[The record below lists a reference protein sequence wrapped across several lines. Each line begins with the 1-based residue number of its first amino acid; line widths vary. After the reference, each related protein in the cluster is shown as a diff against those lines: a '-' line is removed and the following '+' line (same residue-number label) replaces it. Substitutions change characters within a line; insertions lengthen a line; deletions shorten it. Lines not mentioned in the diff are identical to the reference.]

1 MRPSLSLCCSLFF
14 LVVWIAWVLSYV
26 EVQPD
31 SSIIFFYARVRIEPP
46 PFFSSWYTTKNCK
59 PLYFATPSSWH
70 SHFLSLYFFFFSS
83 HLSHDF
89 KRFVSK
95 DSNITGFTIS
105 ADWYKASRTYEISI
119 AFTYAAS
126 IIRTSPFCGCWSCYH
141 IDGEAKLQ
149 TDCYIIDST
158 LEGGEGAYIYDI
170 S

>member
-1 MRPSLSLCCSLFF
+1 
-14 LVVWIAWVLSYV
+14 VLGYV

-31 SSIIFFYARVRIEPP
+31 SSVIFFFSARVRIEPIH
-46 PFFSSWYTTKNCK
+46 FSLHEILQKIVSPCTLQLH
-59 PLYFATPSSWH
+59 PLDTLISSL
-70 SHFLSLYFFFFSS
+70 SILFLFSLSS
-83 HLSHDF
+83 LSHDF

-119 AFTYAAS
+119 AFTYSAS
-126 IIRTSPFCGCWSCYH
+126 IVRTSPFCGCWSCYH

-149 TDCYIIDST
+149 MDCYIIAST
-158 LEGGEGAYIYDI
+158 LEGGKGVYIYDI